1 MRKLS
6 KRFRQ
11 QGESVINP
19 ARNCINRSSLRTDST
34 RYCLLTGRVHDP
46 VKPSGWYALTS
57 LKVSLD
63 IGESYHDP
71 ISFVECAI
79 MAEKYGFDT
88 VWFGDHLLPWTHSR
102 KRSSFVWSV
111 MPVALDRTKN
121 LHIGVFV
128 TVPIGGRY
136 HPVIVAQAA
145 ATLDNMY
152 PGRFSLGVG
161 SGEAMSD
168 GMFFPEGWPK
178 WNERIE
184 RLAEAIRLIRKA
196 WESEDYFTFE
206 GKYFKLENFF
216 LYTKPKT
223 RIPICF
229 SALGRKS
236 AAYAGTYGDDLI
248 TISSPEN
255 CRDVIFPSFEASARS
270 AGKDPTKM
278 EKMVAV
284 NLQFFKNKKDGVEE
298 LRRNGEAGLLLKEA
312 RDEKD
317 PRMIEKMSQSVSS
330 EKILA
335 GKNFISSPEE
345 VIELTE
351 RYRKIGA
358 TQIIFDIQS
367 FGDRIEFL
375 GEKVMPFFLQA

>member
-1 MRKLS
+1 
-6 KRFRQ
+6 
-11 QGESVINP
+11 
-19 ARNCINRSSLRTDST
+19 
-34 RYCLLTGRVHDP
+34 
-46 VKPSGWYALTS
+46 
-57 LKVSLD
+57 
-63 IGESYHDP
+63 
-71 ISFVECAI
+71 

-102 KRSSFVWSV
+102 KRSSFVWSI
-111 MPVALDRTKN
+111 MPVALDRTKKV
-121 LHIGVFV
+121 HIGVFV

-136 HPVIVAQAA
+136 HPVVIAQAA

-168 GMFFPEGWPK
+168 GMFFPNGWPK

-184 RLAEAIRLIRKA
+184 RLTEAIALIRKA
-196 WESEDYFTFE
+196 WESEDYFRFD

-223 RIPICF
+223 KIPICF
-229 SALGRKS
+229 SALGKKS
-236 AAYAGTYGDDLI
+236 AAYAGICADHLI
-248 TISSPEN
+248 TIASPED
-255 CRDVIFPSFEASARS
+255 CRNVIFPSFEAASRR
-270 AGKDPTKM
+270 AGKDPAKM

-284 NLQFFKNKKDGVEE
+284 NLQFFKDKMDGVEV

-317 PRMIEKMSQSVSS
+317 PRMIEKLSQSVSS
-330 EKILA
+330 DRILA
-335 GKNFISSPEE
+335 GKNFISSPGE
-345 VIELTE
+345 VVELTE
-351 RYRKIGA
+351 RYSRIGA
-358 TQIIFDIQS
+358 TQVIYDIQS

-375 GEKVMPFFLQA
+375 GEKVIPLFRQ